1 MSNDYFT
8 VMRNIITVFSIL
20 LAGLSTS
27 TAAQKPAYTLF
38 NAKGKETRYEKMV
51 NDCKRAEVILFGEL
65 HNNPIAHWL
74 QLELTKE
81 LHADE
86 KVKLVLGAEMFE
98 ADGQLIMDE
107 YFSGMITEKK
117 FEEEMRLWNNYKT
130 DYKPLVEFAKDSG
143 LRFVATNIPRRYANT
158 VFNHGLDTLNSLTDI
173 AKAFMMPLPVLYD
186 TTLAS
191 YSALVKG
198 GPMGGHGNPKLRDA
212 QAVKDATM
220 AFFILKN
227 HHPGETFLHFNG
239 AYHSD
244 NYEGIG
250 HFLKEI
256 NPDLRIV
263 TISTVSQE
271 EVNELEEGNVE
282 KADYIIAVPNSM
294 TKTY

>member
-1 MSNDYFT
+1 
-8 VMRNIITVFSIL
+8 MRSILAIVLL
-20 LAGLSTS
+20 LAGFPTTLS
-27 TAAQKPAYTLF
+27 AQKPAYTLF

-51 NDCKRAEVILFGEL
+51 NDSKKADVVLFGEL

-81 LHADE
+81 LHVDN
-86 KVKLVLGAEMFE
+86 KVNLVLGAEMFE
-98 ADGQLIMDE
+98 SDGQLIMDE
-107 YFSGMITEKK
+107 YFTGMITEKK
-117 FEEEMRLWNNYKT
+117 FEDEMRLWNNYKT

-143 LRFVATNIPRRYANT
+143 LRFIATNIPRRYANI
-158 VFNHGLDTLNSLTDI
+158 VFNLGLDTLDSLTDI
-173 AKAFMMPLPVLYD
+173 AKGFMMPLPVLYD

-191 YSALVKG
+191 YTALSGG
-198 GPMGGHGNPKLRDA
+198 GPMGGHGSPNLRDA

-227 HHPGETFLHFNG
+227 LREGETFLHFNG

-256 NPDLRIV
+256 NPELRIV

-271 EVNELEEGNVE
+271 EVEVLEDSHVG
-282 KADYIIAVPNSM
+282 KADYTIAVPESM